1 MNNIKVLI
9 VVLII
14 LEALI
19 SIFILRDLSRRIDTE
34 VYAKISTITTQKDI
48 IYNSVVNDALSKFQ
62 IVYNNQ
68 VLFDNIDQIN
78 KLTGL
83 QRENMI
89 RTFHHN
95 FLEMYVNFIPGTVNL
110 IRIYD
115 KNGMLIGRY
124 VNGELDPSSLNSSFH
139 IIYPTKDSKL
149 FTIDSKDIAVLIP
162 YKLQKNNEMY
172 GYIEFG
178 MSADSFLNHIETLY
192 ASLYIF
198 VIKNNYIEK
207 SGLEAVSGQDV
218 GRYKVI
224 TGSRYFIPDVILKSI
239 VNNIDFVVST
249 KHDGKYFIK
258 DVYLE
263 NRRYWGV
270 FIPIN
275 DINQEELGYVTELM
289 PNEYLYQLKNI
300 AFFMWLLL
308 SLTLWLFAFIVIVL
322 ERNRKSM
329 LQLNNVLE
337 GYKRA
342 VDNSSQI
349 IEFNSSFIITN
360 VNSKFLDLMGGHI
373 DEYIGET
380 LSHFALRCSE
390 PNKFINSFSI
400 DSDNTIFNGIYEFR
414 TKHSRKAVM
423 SISSTTIVDNQGNI
437 SSLLCVMSDLTPE
450 YTAIDELKAAE
461 DKSEE
466 FIAILTDYINATG
479 NTLLVYKNDFT
490 LEYSNSS
497 HASDPFDNTAN
508 CYKHHMGRCIK
519 TCKDCYVKRVFAE
532 KIKVSYEV
540 IDEESNIYELISFF
554 PILNKHGEVRLVV
567 CEHRNI
573 FDRVESQKT
582 LLESNEKERAMV
594 SQLQEM
600 VQARDIAKAEAEYAS
615 NAKSMFLANMSHEIR
630 TPINGILGF
639 LELLKDCNMDD
650 TAREYFKIIT
660 SSSES
665 LLGIINDI
673 LDFSKIESGKMDI
686 EKVPFSLIDTL
697 ESVIDMYMARAEEK
711 NIDLTVFLD
720 PQIPKIVKGDSV
732 KIRQIIAN
740 LLSNAVKFTF
750 EGGSIAVNLFLVYKE
765 SGFARIQFSVTDTGI
780 GIKEETRQK
789 IFSPFDQGDTSITR
803 RFGGTGLGLS
813 IARSMLE
820 MMNSSLEL
828 HTEENKGSTF
838 SFELSFE
845 IINKSSYLE
854 DIKVD
859 KSKKIIVYNASTPCG
874 TVINK
879 YLKAYDMNVHNV
891 SSNINE
897 ITEDTYA
904 VIMDTGRDIESFEA
918 LFKEMPYKDK
928 INYTAVVNGQH
939 KVLLD
944 KLKGLKHIVLKPV
957 TLTRFKSI
965 FTDINNISAK
975 VQHTTSDSNERVA
988 LKGSILVVEDNP
1000 VNQKLLVI
1008 FLEKAGFNVTVASN
1022 GQEAVDIIKNNREFN
1037 VIFMDIH
1044 MPVMDGVSATKLIRE
1059 MGVELPIIALTANVI
1074 KEDVDKFLANGMN
1087 DYIAKPINFDKLQE
1101 ILLEYSTKA

>member
-9 VVLII
+9 IVLIV

-34 VYAKISTITTQKDI
+34 VYAKISTITTQKEI
-48 IYNSVVNDALSKFQ
+48 IYNSVVSDALSKFQ
-62 IVYNNQ
+62 IVYNNDT
-68 VLFDNIDQIN
+68 LFENIDKIN
-78 KLTGL
+78 QLQGL

-115 KNGMLIGRY
+115 KNGILIGRY
-124 VNGELDPSSLNSSFH
+124 LNGELDPISINSSFH
-139 IIYPTKDSKL
+139 IIYPTKENKV
-149 FTIDSKDIAVLIP
+149 FTIDSKDIAVIIP
-162 YKLQKNNEMY
+162 YKLQKNHEVY

-192 ASLYIF
+192 TSLYIF
-198 VIKNNYIEK
+198 VIKNSYIEK
-207 SGLEAVSGQDV
+207 SGLDSISGQNINK
-218 GRYKVI
+218 YKVL
-224 TGSRYFIPDVILKSI
+224 TGSHYFIPEIILKSI
-239 VNNIDFVVST
+239 VNNIDFVVNT
-249 KHDGKYFIK
+249 KNEGKYFIK
-258 DVYLE
+258 DVHLD
-263 NRRYWGV
+263 NKRYWGV
-270 FIPIN
+270 FIPIY
-275 DINQEELGYVTELM
+275 DINHEELGFVAELL

-300 AFFMWLLL
+300 AFFKWLLI
-308 SLTLWLFAFIVIVL
+308 SVTLWLFAFIVIVL

-349 IEFNSSFIITN
+349 IEFNSSYTITN

-373 DEYIGET
+373 DEYIGESLT
-380 LSHFALRCSE
+380 HFAQKCSE
-390 PNKFINSFSI
+390 PNKFINSFNIESP
-400 DSDNTIFNGIYEFR
+400 DTIFNGIYEFR

-423 SISSTTIVDNQGNI
+423 SISSTAIVDNSGNI
-437 SSLLCVMSDLTPE
+437 SSILCVMSDLTPE

-479 NTLLVYKNDFT
+479 NTLLVYKKDFT

-497 HASDPFDNTAN
+497 HASDPFDNIAN

-519 TCKDCYVKRVFAE
+519 TCKECFVKQVFEE

-554 PILNKHGEVRLVV
+554 PILSKSSEVKLVV

-573 FDRVESQKT
+573 FDKVESQKT

-639 LELLKDCNMDD
+639 LELLKDREMDD

-673 LDFSKIESGKMDI
+673 LDFSKIESGKMDV
-686 EKVPFSLIDTL
+686 EKVPFNIVDTI
-697 ESVIDMYMARAEEK
+697 ESVIDMYIARAEEK
-711 NIDLTVFLD
+711 NIDLTVFTD
-720 PQIPKIVKGDSV
+720 PQIPKVVKGDSV

-750 EGGSIAVNLFLVYKE
+750 EGGKIVVNVFLVYKE
-765 SGFARIQFSVTDTGI
+765 NGVARIQFAVTDTGI
-780 GIKEETRQK
+780 GIKDETKQN
-789 IFSPFDQGDTSITR
+789 IFSPFSQGDTSITR

-813 IARSMLE
+813 ITRSMLE
-820 MMNSSLEL
+820 MMNSTLDL
-828 HTEENKGSTF
+828 ATEENKGSTF
-838 SFELSFE
+838 SFEISFD
-845 IINKSSYLE
+845 IINKENYIDDIVIDKDKQFLLYDASS
-854 DIKVD
+854 
-859 KSKKIIVYNASTPCG
+859 PCG
-874 TVINK
+874 AIVNK
-879 YLKAYDMNVHNV
+879 YLRAYDIET
-891 SSNINE
+891 SNISGNIDE
-897 ITEDTYA
+897 IKEDTFA
-904 VIMDTGRDIESFEA
+904 VIIDTKRDVEG
-918 LFKEMPYKDK
+918 FKSMFKTLPYKDK
-928 INYTAVVNGQH
+928 VKYIAVVH
-939 KVLLD
+939 SKYKTLLD
-944 KLKGLKHIVLKPV
+944 EVEGLHNIILKPV

-965 FTDINNISAK
+965 FTEINNHDAK
-975 VQHTTSDSNERVA
+975 VENLSADSNSNIA
-988 LKGSILVVEDNP
+988 LNGSILVVEDNP

-1008 FLEKAGFNVTVASN
+1008 FLEKAGFKVTVASN
-1022 GQEAVDIIKNNREFN
+1022 GQEAVDIIKENRDFN

-1044 MPVMDGVSATKLIRE
+1044 MPVMDGVSATKIIRE
-1059 MGVELPIIALTANVI
+1059 MGVDLPIIALTANVI
-1074 KEDVDKFLANGMN
+1074 KEDMDRFLAGGMT
-1087 DYIAKPINFDKLQE
+1087 DYVAKPINFDKLKD
-1101 ILLEYSTKA
+1101 ILTQYSSKA

>member
-19 SIFILRDLSRRIDTE
+19 SIFILRDLRRRIDTE
-34 VYAKISTITTQKDI
+34 VYAKISTITTQKEI

-62 IVYNNQ
+62 VVYNNQ

-115 KNGMLIGRY
+115 KNGMLISRY

-162 YKLQKNNEMY
+162 YTLQKNNEIY

-218 GRYKVI
+218 GRYKVL

-249 KHDGKYFIK
+249 KHDDKYFIK

-270 FIPIN
+270 FIPIY
-275 DINQEELGYVTELM
+275 DINQEELGYVAELM

-423 SISSTTIVDNQGNI
+423 STSSTTIVDNQGNI

-490 LEYSNSS
+490 LEYSNLS

-519 TCKDCYVKRVFAE
+519 TCQDCYVKRVFAE

-554 PILNKHGEVRLVV
+554 PILNKRGEVRLVV

-594 SQLQEM
+594 NQLQEM

-750 EGGSIAVNLFLVYKE
+750 EGGIIAVNLFLVYKE

-780 GIKEETRQK
+780 GIKEETRQE
-789 IFSPFDQGDTSITR
+789 IFSPFTQGDASITR

-813 IARSMLE
+813 ITRSMLE

-879 YLKAYDMNVHNV
+879 YLKAYDMNVHNAN
-891 SSNINE
+891 SNINE

-904 VIMDTGRDIESFEA
+904 VIMDAGRDIESFKS
-918 LFKEMPYKDK
+918 LFQNMPYKDK
-928 INYTAVVNGQH
+928 INYTAVVHGKN
-939 KVLLD
+939 KILID
-944 KLKGLKHIVLKPV
+944 KLNGLKHIVLEPV
-957 TLTRFKSI
+957 ILTRFKSI
-965 FTDINNISAK
+965 FTDINNVTAK

-1101 ILLEYSTKA
+1101 ILLEYSTKS

>member
-249 KHDGKYFIK
+249 KQDGKYFIK

-275 DINQEELGYVTELM
+275 DINQEELGYVAELM

-380 LSHFALRCSE
+380 LSHFALRCS
-390 PNKFINSFSI
+390 
-400 DSDNTIFNGIYEFR
+400 
-414 TKHSRKAVM
+414 
-423 SISSTTIVDNQGNI
+423 
-437 SSLLCVMSDLTPE
+437 
-450 YTAIDELKAAE
+450 
-461 DKSEE
+461 
-466 FIAILTDYINATG
+466 
-479 NTLLVYKNDFT
+479 
-490 LEYSNSS
+490 
-497 HASDPFDNTAN
+497 
-508 CYKHHMGRCIK
+508 
-519 TCKDCYVKRVFAE
+519 
-532 KIKVSYEV
+532 
-540 IDEESNIYELISFF
+540 
-554 PILNKHGEVRLVV
+554 
-567 CEHRNI
+567 
-573 FDRVESQKT
+573 
-582 LLESNEKERAMV
+582 
-594 SQLQEM
+594 
-600 VQARDIAKAEAEYAS
+600 
-615 NAKSMFLANMSHEIR
+615 
-630 TPINGILGF
+630 
-639 LELLKDCNMDD
+639 
-650 TAREYFKIIT
+650 
-660 SSSES
+660 
-665 LLGIINDI
+665 
-673 LDFSKIESGKMDI
+673 
-686 EKVPFSLIDTL
+686 
-697 ESVIDMYMARAEEK
+697 
-711 NIDLTVFLD
+711 
-720 PQIPKIVKGDSV
+720 
-732 KIRQIIAN
+732 
-740 LLSNAVKFTF
+740 
-750 EGGSIAVNLFLVYKE
+750 
-765 SGFARIQFSVTDTGI
+765 
-780 GIKEETRQK
+780 
-789 IFSPFDQGDTSITR
+789 
-803 RFGGTGLGLS
+803 
-813 IARSMLE
+813 
-820 MMNSSLEL
+820 
-828 HTEENKGSTF
+828 
-838 SFELSFE
+838 
-845 IINKSSYLE
+845 
-854 DIKVD
+854 
-859 KSKKIIVYNASTPCG
+859 
-874 TVINK
+874 
-879 YLKAYDMNVHNV
+879 
-891 SSNINE
+891 
-897 ITEDTYA
+897 
-904 VIMDTGRDIESFEA
+904 
-918 LFKEMPYKDK
+918 
-928 INYTAVVNGQH
+928 
-939 KVLLD
+939 
-944 KLKGLKHIVLKPV
+944 
-957 TLTRFKSI
+957 
-965 FTDINNISAK
+965 
-975 VQHTTSDSNERVA
+975 
-988 LKGSILVVEDNP
+988 
-1000 VNQKLLVI
+1000 
-1008 FLEKAGFNVTVASN
+1008 
-1022 GQEAVDIIKNNREFN
+1022 
-1037 VIFMDIH
+1037 
-1044 MPVMDGVSATKLIRE
+1044 
-1059 MGVELPIIALTANVI
+1059 
-1074 KEDVDKFLANGMN
+1074 
-1087 DYIAKPINFDKLQE
+1087 
-1101 ILLEYSTKA
+1101 

>member
-249 KHDGKYFIK
+249 KQDGKYFIK

-275 DINQEELGYVTELM
+275 DINQEELGYVAELM

-437 SSLLCVMSDLTPE
+437 SSLLCVMSDLTNISSLLCVMSDLTPE

-554 PILNKHGEVRLVV
+554 PILNKRGEVRLVV

-789 IFSPFDQGDTSITR
+789 IFSPFAQGDTSITR

-838 SFELSFE
+838 SFEICS
-845 IINKSSYLE
+845 
-854 DIKVD
+854 
-859 KSKKIIVYNASTPCG
+859 G
-874 TVINK
+874 
-879 YLKAYDMNVHNV
+879 
-891 SSNINE
+891 
-897 ITEDTYA
+897 
-904 VIMDTGRDIESFEA
+904 
-918 LFKEMPYKDK
+918 
-928 INYTAVVNGQH
+928 NG
-939 KVLLD
+939 
-944 KLKGLKHIVLKPV
+944 
-957 TLTRFKSI
+957 S
-965 FTDINNISAK
+965 
-975 VQHTTSDSNERVA
+975 
-988 LKGSILVVEDNP
+988 
-1000 VNQKLLVI
+1000 
-1008 FLEKAGFNVTVASN
+1008 
-1022 GQEAVDIIKNNREFN
+1022 
-1037 VIFMDIH
+1037 
-1044 MPVMDGVSATKLIRE
+1044 
-1059 MGVELPIIALTANVI
+1059 
-1074 KEDVDKFLANGMN
+1074 
-1087 DYIAKPINFDKLQE
+1087 
-1101 ILLEYSTKA
+1101 

>member
-14 LEALI
+14 VEALV

-34 VYAKISTITTQKDI
+34 VYAKINTITTQREI

-68 VLFDNIDQIN
+68 ILFDDIDKIN
-78 KLTGL
+78 KLTGDK
-83 QRENMI
+83 RENMI

-139 IIYPTKDSKL
+139 IIYPTKDNKL

-162 YKLQKNNEMY
+162 YKLQKNNEIY

-192 ASLYIF
+192 SSMYIF
-198 VIKNNYIEK
+198 VIKNDYIEK
-207 SGLEAVSGQDV
+207 SGLQDILGQHI
-218 GRYKVI
+218 GRYEVL
-224 TGSRYFIPDVILKSI
+224 TSSRYFLPEVILKSI
-239 VNNIDFVVST
+239 INNIDFVVNT
-249 KHDGKYFIK
+249 KHDGKYFIQ
-258 DVYLE
+258 DIYLE
-263 NRRYWGV
+263 NKRYWGV

-275 DINQEELGYVTELM
+275 DINQEELGYVVELM

-300 AFFMWLLL
+300 AFFIWLLV

-380 LSHFALRCSE
+380 LSHFASHCSE
-390 PNKFINSFSI
+390 PNKFINSFSL

-423 SISSTTIVDNQGNI
+423 SISSTTIVDNQGDI

-450 YTAIDELKAAE
+450 YTAINELKAAE

-479 NTLLVYKNDFT
+479 NTLLVYKKDFT

-497 HASDPFDNTAN
+497 HASDPFDNRAN

-519 TCKDCYVKRVFAE
+519 TCDDCYVKRVFTE

-554 PILNKHGEVRLVV
+554 PILNKSGEVRLVV

-639 LELLKDCNMDD
+639 LELLKDCDMDE
-650 TAREYFKIIT
+650 TAKEYFKIIT

-673 LDFSKIESGKMDI
+673 LDFSKIESGKMDV
-686 EKVPFSLIDTL
+686 EKVPFNIVDTL
-697 ESVIDMYMARAEEK
+697 ESVIDMYIARAEEK
-711 NIDLTVFLD
+711 NIDLTVFTD

-750 EGGSIAVNLFLVYKE
+750 EGGRISVNIFLVYKE
-765 SGFARIQFSVTDTGI
+765 NGVARIQFSVSDTGI
-780 GIKEETRQK
+780 GIKDETKQK
-789 IFSPFDQGDTSITR
+789 IFSPFSQGDTSITR

-813 IARSMLE
+813 ITRSMLE

-828 HTEENKGSTF
+828 STEENKGSTF

-845 IINKSSYLE
+845 IINKSTYID
-854 DIKVD
+854 DIHVD
-859 KSKKIIVYNASTPCG
+859 KSKKIIMYNIATPCG
-874 TVINK
+874 AVVNK
-879 YLKAYDMNVHNV
+879 YLRAFDMNVCNV
-891 SSNINE
+891 NSNINE

-904 VIMDTGRDIESFEA
+904 VIIDTQRDVEGFIE
-918 LFKEMPYKDK
+918 LFKTMPYKDK
-928 INYTAVVNGQH
+928 IIYTAIVHGKH
-939 KVLLD
+939 KVMLD
-944 KLKGLKHIVLKPV
+944 KVEGLKHIVLKPI
-957 TLTRFKSI
+957 TLSRFKSI
-965 FTDINNISAK
+965 FTDNKSDNIDTHKS
-975 VQHTTSDSNERVA
+975 SDISQKAV
-988 LKGSILVVEDNP
+988 LKGTILVVEDNP

-1022 GQEAVDIIKNNREFN
+1022 GQEAVDIINHNKNFD

-1044 MPVMDGVSATKLIRE
+1044 MPVMDGVTATKLIRE
-1059 MGVELPIIALTANVI
+1059 MGVDLPIIALTANVI
-1074 KEDVDKFLANGMN
+1074 KEDVDKFIASGMS

-1101 ILLEYSTKA
+1101 ILLGYITKK

>member
-19 SIFILRDLSRRIDTE
+19 SIFILRDLRRRIDTE
-34 VYAKISTITTQKDI
+34 VYAKISTITTQKEI

-62 IVYNNQ
+62 VVYNNQ

-115 KNGMLIGRY
+115 KNGMLISRY
-124 VNGELDPSSLNSSFH
+124 VNGELDPSSLSSSFH

-162 YKLQKNNEMY
+162 YTLQKNNEIY

-218 GRYKVI
+218 GRYKVL

-249 KHDGKYFIK
+249 KHDDKYFIK

-270 FIPIN
+270 FIPIY
-275 DINQEELGYVTELM
+275 DINQEELGYVAELM

-423 SISSTTIVDNQGNI
+423 STSSTTIVDNQGNI

-490 LEYSNSS
+490 LEYSNLS

-519 TCKDCYVKRVFAE
+519 TCQDCYVKRV
-532 KIKVSYEV
+532 
-540 IDEESNIYELISFF
+540 
-554 PILNKHGEVRLVV
+554 
-567 CEHRNI
+567 
-573 FDRVESQKT
+573 
-582 LLESNEKERAMV
+582 
-594 SQLQEM
+594 
-600 VQARDIAKAEAEYAS
+600 
-615 NAKSMFLANMSHEIR
+615 
-630 TPINGILGF
+630 
-639 LELLKDCNMDD
+639 LLK
-650 TAREYFKIIT
+650 K
-660 SSSES
+660 
-665 LLGIINDI
+665 
-673 LDFSKIESGKMDI
+673 
-686 EKVPFSLIDTL
+686 
-697 ESVIDMYMARAEEK
+697 
-711 NIDLTVFLD
+711 
-720 PQIPKIVKGDSV
+720 
-732 KIRQIIAN
+732 
-740 LLSNAVKFTF
+740 
-750 EGGSIAVNLFLVYKE
+750 
-765 SGFARIQFSVTDTGI
+765 
-780 GIKEETRQK
+780 
-789 IFSPFDQGDTSITR
+789 
-803 RFGGTGLGLS
+803 
-813 IARSMLE
+813 
-820 MMNSSLEL
+820 
-828 HTEENKGSTF
+828 
-838 SFELSFE
+838 
-845 IINKSSYLE
+845 
-854 DIKVD
+854 
-859 KSKKIIVYNASTPCG
+859 
-874 TVINK
+874 
-879 YLKAYDMNVHNV
+879 
-891 SSNINE
+891 
-897 ITEDTYA
+897 
-904 VIMDTGRDIESFEA
+904 
-918 LFKEMPYKDK
+918 
-928 INYTAVVNGQH
+928 
-939 KVLLD
+939 
-944 KLKGLKHIVLKPV
+944 
-957 TLTRFKSI
+957 
-965 FTDINNISAK
+965 
-975 VQHTTSDSNERVA
+975 
-988 LKGSILVVEDNP
+988 
-1000 VNQKLLVI
+1000 
-1008 FLEKAGFNVTVASN
+1008 
-1022 GQEAVDIIKNNREFN
+1022 
-1037 VIFMDIH
+1037 
-1044 MPVMDGVSATKLIRE
+1044 
-1059 MGVELPIIALTANVI
+1059 
-1074 KEDVDKFLANGMN
+1074 
-1087 DYIAKPINFDKLQE
+1087 
-1101 ILLEYSTKA
+1101 